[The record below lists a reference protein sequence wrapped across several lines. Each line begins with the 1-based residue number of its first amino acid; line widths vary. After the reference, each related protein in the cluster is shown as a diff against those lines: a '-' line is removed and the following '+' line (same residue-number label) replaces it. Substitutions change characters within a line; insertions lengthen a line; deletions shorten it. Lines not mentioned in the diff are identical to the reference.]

1 MTCMVSSA
9 SPEGPEG
16 TRRGRGRPPGIS
28 ERVRRDVYEAVRDLL
43 VQSGYAALRLDDV
56 AELAGVHKST
66 LYRQWATKAQ
76 LVRDVLNASLVAHYP
91 RPDEGSWAADID
103 ALCGELVRLFRS
115 PTTVAFM
122 RTRAVADDPELIQGL
137 HELADRDMRFVREPF
152 ERAIAR
158 GEIDPGLSVET
169 LVEMLISPFLV
180 RVALT
185 RLPVDDAFGASVA
198 AVLRAI
204 ARPRAAAS
212 REGYPAPLAA
222 RYSRRRRYLASFPVS
237 RRGSSSRKSMC
248 RGTL

>member
-9 SPEGPEG
+9 SPESPDG

-28 ERVRRDVYEAVRDLL
+28 ERVRRDVYEAVRELL
-43 VQSGYAALRLDDV
+43 VESGYAGLRLDDV

-91 RPDEGSWAADID
+91 RPDEGSWGADID

-115 PTTVAFM
+115 PTTIAFI

-137 HELADRDMRFVREPF
+137 HELGVRDMRFVREPF

-158 GEIDPGLSVET
+158 GEIGPGLSVET

-204 ARPRAAAS
+204 AR
-212 REGYPAPLAA
+212 
-222 RYSRRRRYLASFPVS
+222 
-237 RRGSSSRKSMC
+237 
-248 RGTL
+248 

>member
-9 SPEGPEG
+9 SPESPDG

-28 ERVRRDVYEAVRDLL
+28 ERVRRDVYEAVRELL
-43 VQSGYAALRLDDV
+43 VESGYAALRLDDV

-115 PTTVAFM
+115 PTTIAFI

-204 ARPRAAAS
+204 AR
-212 REGYPAPLAA
+212 
-222 RYSRRRRYLASFPVS
+222 
-237 RRGSSSRKSMC
+237 
-248 RGTL
+248 

>member
-1 MTCMVSSA
+1 MLPRRGRATMTCMVSSA

-43 VQSGYAALRLDDV
+43 VQSGYTALRLDDV

-115 PTTVAFM
+115 PTTIAFI

-158 GEIDPGLSVET
+158 GEIDPALSVET
-169 LVEMLISPFLV
+169 LVEMVIAPFLA

-204 ARPRAAAS
+204 AR
-212 REGYPAPLAA
+212 
-222 RYSRRRRYLASFPVS
+222 
-237 RRGSSSRKSMC
+237 
-248 RGTL
+248 

>member
-9 SPEGPEG
+9 SPEGPDG

-28 ERVRRDVYEAVRDLL
+28 ERVRRDVYEAVRELL

-115 PTTVAFM
+115 PTTIAFI
-122 RTRAVADDPELIQGL
+122 RTRAVADDLELTQGL
-137 HELADRDMRFVREPF
+137 HELGVRDMRFVREPF

-169 LVEMLISPFLV
+169 LVQMVISPFLA
-180 RVALT
+180 RVVVT
-185 RLPVDDAFGASVA
+185 RLPVDDDFGASVA

-204 ARPRAAAS
+204 AR
-212 REGYPAPLAA
+212 
-222 RYSRRRRYLASFPVS
+222 
-237 RRGSSSRKSMC
+237 
-248 RGTL
+248 

>member
-1 MTCMVSSA
+1 MLPRRGRATMTCMVSSA

-28 ERVRRDVYEAVRDLL
+28 ERVRRDVYEAVRELL
-43 VQSGYAALRLDDV
+43 VESGYAGLRLDDV

-115 PTTVAFM
+115 PTTIAFI

-204 ARPRAAAS
+204 AR
-212 REGYPAPLAA
+212 
-222 RYSRRRRYLASFPVS
+222 
-237 RRGSSSRKSMC
+237 
-248 RGTL
+248 

>member
-1 MTCMVSSA
+1 MLPRRGRATMTCMVSSA

-91 RPDEGSWAADID
+91 RPDEGSWGADID

-115 PTTVAFM
+115 PTTIAFI

-169 LVEMLISPFLV
+169 LVEMVISPFLA

-204 ARPRAAAS
+204 AR
-212 REGYPAPLAA
+212 
-222 RYSRRRRYLASFPVS
+222 
-237 RRGSSSRKSMC
+237 
-248 RGTL
+248 

>member
-28 ERVRRDVYEAVRDLL
+28 ERVRRDVYEAVRELL
-43 VQSGYAALRLDDV
+43 VESGYAGLRLDDV

-115 PTTVAFM
+115 PTTVAFI

-204 ARPRAAAS
+204 AR
-212 REGYPAPLAA
+212 
-222 RYSRRRRYLASFPVS
+222 
-237 RRGSSSRKSMC
+237 
-248 RGTL
+248 

>member
-9 SPEGPEG
+9 SPESPDG

-28 ERVRRDVYEAVRDLL
+28 ERVRRDVYEAVRELL

-115 PTTVAFM
+115 PTTIAFI

-158 GEIDPGLSVET
+158 GEIGPGLSVET

-198 AVLRAI
+198 AVLRAM
-204 ARPRAAAS
+204 AR
-212 REGYPAPLAA
+212 
-222 RYSRRRRYLASFPVS
+222 
-237 RRGSSSRKSMC
+237 
-248 RGTL
+248 

>member
-91 RPDEGSWAADID
+91 RPDEGSWGADID

-115 PTTVAFM
+115 PTTIAFI

-137 HELADRDMRFVREPF
+137 HELGVRDMRFVREPF

-158 GEIDPGLSVET
+158 GEIDPALSVET

-204 ARPRAAAS
+204 AR
-212 REGYPAPLAA
+212 
-222 RYSRRRRYLASFPVS
+222 
-237 RRGSSSRKSMC
+237 
-248 RGTL
+248 

>member
-1 MTCMVSSA
+1 MLPRRGRATMTCMVSSA

-43 VQSGYAALRLDDV
+43 VQSGYTALRLDDV

-76 LVRDVLNASLVAHYP
+76 LVRDVLNASLGAHYP

-115 PTTVAFM
+115 PTTIAFI
-122 RTRAVADDPELIQGL
+122 RTRAVTDDPELIQGL
-137 HELADRDMRFVREPF
+137 HELGVRDMRFVREPF

-158 GEIDPGLSVET
+158 
-169 LVEMLISPFLV
+169 
-180 RVALT
+180 
-185 RLPVDDAFGASVA
+185 
-198 AVLRAI
+198 
-204 ARPRAAAS
+204 PRAAAG
-212 REGYPAPLAA
+212 REG
-222 RYSRRRRYLASFPVS
+222 
-237 RRGSSSRKSMC
+237 
-248 RGTL
+248 

>member
-115 PTTVAFM
+115 PTTIAFI

-180 RVALT
+180 GVALT

-204 ARPRAAAS
+204 AR
-212 REGYPAPLAA
+212 
-222 RYSRRRRYLASFPVS
+222 
-237 RRGSSSRKSMC
+237 
-248 RGTL
+248 

>member
-28 ERVRRDVYEAVRDLL
+28 ERVRRDVYEAVRELL
-43 VQSGYAALRLDDV
+43 VESGYAGLRLDDV

-115 PTTVAFM
+115 PTTIAFI

-204 ARPRAAAS
+204 AR
-212 REGYPAPLAA
+212 
-222 RYSRRRRYLASFPVS
+222 
-237 RRGSSSRKSMC
+237 
-248 RGTL
+248 